1 MAVQVSIVTVSF
13 NSKEFLRD
21 CLESVFKFT
30 SEIDFEFIVV
40 DNAST
45 DGTAQWLADVKSG
58 KEKIPGVDLGK
69 VKFVFSKENGG
80 FSKGN
85 NWGIKEAIGEYI
97 LLLNPDTKFLE
108 NSLKV
113 MKTWMDGH
121 QDCAVASCQLLDIE
135 QKVLPTGGYAP
146 ILPRVAAWAL
156 FLDDLPILSKIF
168 KSYHPHAVGVPWT
181 EFLGDIP
188 GIKFFLKPGAK
199 LPEKAPVYHYDHE
212 FFPDWVTGAFFFAR
226 KKAFDQLGALDEEI
240 FMYGEELEWCLRA
253 AKSGWKVGY
262 TPQTRIVHLER
273 KSSGGAPRNALL
285 GEFKGLKYIY
295 GKYEPVWKQLILGTI
310 LDVGAVLRIIF
321 WMVRLKPA
329 VAKIYFEALML

>member
-1 MAVQVSIVTVSF
+1 MAIQVSIVTVSF

-30 SEIDFEFIVV
+30 SEVDFEFIVV

-45 DGTAQWLADVKSG
+45 DGTTQWLADLKSG
-58 KEKIPGVDLGK
+58 KEKIPGVDVSK
-69 VKFVFSKENGG
+69 MKFVFAKENGG

-85 NWGIKEAIGEYI
+85 NWGIKEAAGEYI

-108 NSLKV
+108 NSLKT
-113 MKTWMDGH
+113 MRDWMNGH
-121 QDCAVASCQLLDIE
+121 QDCAVASCQLLDFE
-135 QKVLPTGGYAP
+135 QKVLPTGGYSP
-146 ILPRVAAWAL
+146 TLSRVAAWAF
-156 FLDDLPILSKIF
+156 FLDDLPVLSKII
-168 KSYHPHAVGVPWT
+168 KSYHPHAVGVPWS

-226 KKAFDQLGALDEEI
+226 KKVFDQLGGLDEEI
-240 FMYGEELEWCLRA
+240 FMYAEELEWCLRVK
-253 AKSGWKVGY
+253 KSGWKVGY

-295 GKYEPVWKQLILGTI
+295 GKYEPVWKQLVLGTI
-310 LDVGAVLRIIF
+310 LDIGAVLRIIF

-329 VAKIYFEALML
+329 VARIYFEALML